1 VGENVYITYCLD
13 VLLLGSSLCVAH
25 FSFRR
30 KHRRKGMIIERG
42 YFEEKMEGVF
52 D

>member
-1 VGENVYITYCLD
+1 MYIPYCLD

-30 KHRRKGMIIERG
+30 KRRRKGMIIERG